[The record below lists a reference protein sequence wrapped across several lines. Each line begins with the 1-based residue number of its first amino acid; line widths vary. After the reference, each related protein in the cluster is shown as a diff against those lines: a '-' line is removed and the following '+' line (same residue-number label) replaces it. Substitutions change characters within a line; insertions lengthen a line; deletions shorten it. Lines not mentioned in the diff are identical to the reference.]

1 MAMTEAASPKLPGK
15 PVACRIDVLDSLDTV
30 ETFLPRWRRFVEN
43 DASPITVFQTPGWM
57 LSAMRRLYGRDAD
70 CGIRLIVVHDGSG
83 IAMIVPL
90 ALATVGNIRI
100 LKWLGDPLFEYG
112 DVIVRRDC
120 DAARL
125 FADAVAHIARRDAVD
140 AVHLRKVRDDAA
152 VSGYLACHAVEL
164 PHATRAPFVALTASI
179 TGAHGPARAGART
192 AKNNRRKR
200 RRLAELGKL
209 SFEVSPAGA
218 RARQVGSLALDL
230 KRRWLAERGLISRTL
245 ADAACVAA
253 VVEAIGD
260 PETGARV
267 SALSL
272 DERPIAVEVGFV
284 RKGTYYSYL
293 AAIEPEFARFSPGS
307 LQLADTIAWCRAN
320 GVECVDLLGPDDGHK
335 RSWSTGSTGLK
346 DWAVPLT
353 LRGKVHTRLMLG
365 VIEPAIKDAYRRSPV
380 PVRRW
385 AKGIAFGGSVRRRI
399 VAATAIALG
408 GIGVAAMALAD

>member
-1 MAMTEAASPKLPGK
+1 
-15 PVACRIDVLDSLDTV
+15 
-30 ETFLPRWRRFVEN
+30 
-43 DASPITVFQTPGWM
+43 
-57 LSAMRRLYGRDAD
+57 
-70 CGIRLIVVHDGSG
+70 
-83 IAMIVPL
+83 
-90 ALATVGNIRI
+90 
-100 LKWLGDPLFEYG
+100 LGDPLFEYG

-125 FADAVAHIARRDAVD
+125 FADTVAHIARRDAID

-152 VSGYLACHAVEL
+152 VSGYLACHGVEL
-164 PHATRAPFVALTASI
+164 PNATRAPFVDLTAPE
-179 TGAHGPARAGART
+179 TDAGGPVGAGART

-218 RARQVGSLALDL
+218 RARQVGCLALDL
-230 KRRWLAERGLISRTL
+230 KRQWLAERGLISRTL

-253 VVEAIGD
+253 IVEAIGD
-260 PETGARV
+260 PEIGARV

-293 AAIEPEFARFSPGS
+293 AAIDPEFARFSPGS

-320 GVECVDLLGPDDGHK
+320 GIECVDLLGPDDGHK
-335 RSWSTGSTGLK
+335 RSWSTGSTGLT

-380 PVRRW
+380 PVRQW
-385 AKGIAFGGSVRRRI
+385 AKAIAFGGNVRRTI
-399 VAATAIALG
+399 VAAIALG
-408 GIGVAAMALAD
+408 GVGVAAMALAD